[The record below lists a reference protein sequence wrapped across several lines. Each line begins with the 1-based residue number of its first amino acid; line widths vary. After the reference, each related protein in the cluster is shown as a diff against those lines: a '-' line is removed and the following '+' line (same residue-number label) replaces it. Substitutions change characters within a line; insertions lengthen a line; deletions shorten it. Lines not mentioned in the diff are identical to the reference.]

1 MSKIFLTGGAGFIG
15 YHLVQKFLQDGH
27 EVVIY
32 DAFINYLPPHQS
44 HYPEYLQ
51 LRLKELDKY
60 KDKKLTMIRGDIR
73 YRSLLIDAMNETQP
87 DVVIHLAAIPIA
99 TVCDKYPEEASAVNL
114 DGTVNVLE
122 AMKIYGKVKR
132 FVYTSSSF
140 TYGHFKKPIANEE
153 HPTSPIDSYG
163 AAKLAGENL
172 TRSFSERFGVEH
184 VIVRPSAVYGPTD
197 PNRRVSQIF
206 VENAIMGK
214 PLMLHE
220 GGEQR
225 LDFTFVD
232 DLVEGF
238 VLAALHPKAKNNTF
252 NMTTGSSR
260 KIKDFA
266 QIIKKVLPKT
276 KLEIQQ
282 VMDPGDLARPKRG
295 TLSIEK
301 AKKLLGFRP
310 KFSLETGIPVYID
323 FILRSK
329 VLPAD

>member
-1 MSKIFLTGGAGFIG
+1 MAKVFITGGAGFIG
-15 YHLVQKFLQDGH
+15 YHLAKKLLKDGH
-27 EVVIY
+27 EVIAY

-51 LRLKELDKY
+51 IRLRELDIY
-60 KDKKLTMIRGDIR
+60 KKLTIARGDIR
-73 YRSLLIDAMNETQP
+73 YRSLLIDVMNETQP
-87 DVVIHLAAIPIA
+87 DIVVHLAAIPIA

-122 AMKIYGKVKR
+122 AMKVYGKIKR
-132 FVYTSSSF
+132 FVYASSSF
-140 TYGHFKKPIANEE
+140 TYGNFKKPIANEE

-184 VIVRPSAVYGPTD
+184 VVIRPSAVYGPTD

-206 VENAIMGK
+206 VENAILGK
-214 PLMLHE
+214 PLMLYE
-220 GGEQR
+220 GGEER
-225 LDFTFVD
+225 LDFTYID
-232 DLVEGF
+232 DLVEGLY
-238 VLAALHPKAKNNTF
+238 LAVFHPKAKNHTF
-252 NMTTGSSR
+252 NMTTGKGR
-260 KIKDFA
+260 MIKEFA
-266 QIIKKVLPKT
+266 TLIKKVLPKT
-276 KLEIQQ
+276 KIEVQSSL
-282 VMDPGDLARPKRG
+282 DPGDLARPKRG

-310 KFSLETGIPVYID
+310 KFSLETGIPTYID

-329 VLPAD
+329 VLPAA